1 MFESIFKTFPINILE
16 EQLIFLLQASC
27 TSKVLAKRS
36 VANVFLLFPTPSL
49 NPALL
54 TFDQAGAAV
63 LPVQG
68 PTLLPQPPK
77 HTGVEV
83 HATVLNT
90 RVTLKTHLKPTY
102 DANLSLVTFKSIN
115 CSVDRCCTKL
125 EMSV

>member
-16 EQLIFLLQASC
+16 EQKFSCYRLVVLLKYWRNAQLQTFFFS
-27 TSKVLAKRS
+27 SLP
-36 VANVFLLFPTPSL
+36 LLSIQ
-49 NPALL
+49 ALL

-63 LPVQG
+63 LLVQG

-115 CSVDRCCTKL
+115 CSVDRPG
-125 EMSV
+125 VDVAQN